1 MQLMI
6 SICLPRDRS
15 SIAVT
20 RHIVRDALSELGVT
34 DDCAHDIAVA
44 QSEACTNVIDHSGPG
59 DQYEISVEVSDSRCL
74 LSVIDTGHGFDAV
87 DAFAAGRDSD
97 PDAERGRGIQ
107 LMRALV
113 DRVHFE
119 SRPDLGTAVYLE
131 KTLYFRDD
139 SVAARRLR
147 NNGGPA

>member
-1 MQLMI
+1 MQLTI

-20 RHIVRDALSELGVT
+20 RHIVRDALGELGVT

-59 DQYEISVEVSDSRCL
+59 DQYEIRVEVSDSRCL
-74 LSVIDTGHGFDAV
+74 LSVIDTGPGFDAL
-87 DAFAAGRDSD
+87 DALVAGGKSD
-97 PDAERGRGIQ
+97 PDSERGRGIQ

-119 SRPDLGTAVYLE
+119 SRTDLGTAVYLE

-147 NNGGPA
+147 DDGGPA

>member
-1 MQLMI
+1 MQFML

-20 RHIVRDALSELGVT
+20 RHIVRGSLRELGVT
-34 DDCAHDIAVA
+34 EDCAHDIAVA

-59 DQYEISVEVSDSRCL
+59 DQYEVRVEVADDRCL
-74 LSVIDTGHGFDAV
+74 ISVIDTGPGFDHSGV
-87 DAFAAGRDSD
+87 GEGSD
-97 PDAERGRGIQ
+97 PGSERGRGIQ

-113 DRVHFE
+113 DRIQFE

-131 KTLYFRDD
+131 KILRFRDG
-139 SVAARRLR
+139 SVARRLVGR
-147 NNGGPA
+147 ERDS

>member
-15 SIAVT
+15 SIAVI
-20 RHIVRDALSELGVT
+20 RHIVRDALRELGVT

-59 DQYEISVEVSDSRCL
+59 DQYEIRVEVSDSRCL
-74 LSVIDTGHGFDAV
+74 LSVIDTGHGFDTV
-87 DAFAAGRDSD
+87 GVTSNSD
-97 PDAERGRGIQ
+97 PDSERGRGIQ

-139 SVAARRLR
+139 SVAARHLR
-147 NNGGPA
+147 ERNGGA